1 MEYILNSNDHKI
13 IALDMILKILLDL
26 LIRKY
31 HECL

>member
-13 IALDMILKILLDL
+13 SNNCLRYDFKIQLDL

-31 HECL
+31 H